1 MTLWCP
7 LHTSLHF
14 HDNPYNADIVIPS
27 FANEAI
33 ETHTLSNF
41 PQDQAA
47 GELGNWC

>member
-1 MTLWCP
+1 MTAWCP

-14 HDNPYNADIVIPS
+14 HDNPYNADIVTPS

-33 ETHTLSNF
+33 ETYTLSNF